1 MKILFDPVYTQR
13 PHICSTSYLVWNLI
27 EDLCKWRDDI
37 FFYVV
42 YPPNKDDEESR
53 AFLNRYKDR
62 VTLLPLEQCTSDRMS
77 ELYMLRNKLRF
88 YLNPWCEATWDADI
102 VISSRIPV
110 LKHMQVHASRQLS
123 KNGGTRMF
131 VGLEEMPILPF
142 RDTVAWSDHMYPDTV
157 MSYALSDAVIACHQW
172 LKSGLRPVLR
182 EVLSPAWQKRVLDK
196 IHEALPVKLSRLNM
210 KTTSHEGKFKVVFV
224 GRMTGTRNF
233 GDVAELFRRQFAY
246 TVGKREMEFL
256 ISTNSESMGAG
267 EYGETDFID
276 IQKNNRDQFYAFLK
290 EADVGV
296 NLSTVEDFSLSTY
309 ETLLNGVPLIVQD
322 KPWNQFLGKDYPFR
336 VKSNVEAYGMVSA
349 FASDY
354 DGMYAKFKAW
364 EETYWKD
371 YVEGP
376 LNVTASETLIDLI
389 KAFEVRR
396 REHTV
401 NTGGVYRERS
411 ESLKDA
417 TSPLDLTQYLKDGG
431 TIKMSTEVSDS
442 FSLALARTPN
452 VLSMKLLMQEFG
464 WRDSNKCGV
473 FVK

>member
-1 MKILFDPVYTQR
+1 
-13 PHICSTSYLVWNLI
+13 
-27 EDLCKWRDDI
+27 
-37 FFYVV
+37 
-42 YPPNKDDEESR
+42 
-53 AFLNRYKDR
+53 
-62 VTLLPLEQCTSDRMS
+62 
-77 ELYMLRNKLRF
+77 
-88 YLNPWCEATWDADI
+88 
-102 VISSRIPV
+102 
-110 LKHMQVHASRQLS
+110 
-123 KNGGTRMF
+123 
-131 VGLEEMPILPF
+131 
-142 RDTVAWSDHMYPDTV
+142 
-157 MSYALSDAVIACHQW
+157 
-172 LKSGLRPVLR
+172 
-182 EVLSPAWQKRVLDK
+182 
-196 IHEALPVKLSRLNM
+196 
-210 KTTSHEGKFKVVFV
+210 VVFV